1 MLPLGVMIAMVCI
14 LVIILVALMVVALRL
29 RWAFTR
35 FMPHAVPMRE
45 AREEDLPTV
54 SICIPARNEKHA
66 MTGCLEAIVATQYP
80 KLEVIVLDDGSRD
93 DTSLLIKSFAHAGV
107 RFVEGTPLPSGWL
120 GKNHALDTLLHE
132 SSGQYI
138 LFMDVDTRIRPQTVS
153 QLVAYIT
160 NTKADMVSVMP
171 QRYDGWRMNVVFAT
185 MRFFWEIASRHKQRP
200 ATMSSAWMIKRSVLA
215 DELGGIAMYKAAT
228 RPEAELSR
236 VLNQSGRYRFVISGA
251 WLGMRY
257 EKRWSSQIETS
268 IRLSYP
274 WFGYSWLRSLT
285 AICGLLICLTPYFYM
300 AEALYMGSDLLFG
313 IALFVVLCEIA
324 LYSWFVSKVWPR
336 GWIVGG
342 IVLPI
347 LLIIEVY
354 VVFIS
359 AWRYSRG
366 NVTWKGRSIASTAH
380 TTVSENAS

>member
-1 MLPLGVMIAMVCI
+1 MIAMICI
-14 LVIILVALMVVALRL
+14 LVLILAALIVVAVRL
-29 RWAFTR
+29 RWAFRR
-35 FMPHAVPMRE
+35 FMPTNTPLRVPQ
-45 AREEDLPTV
+45 EEDLPTV

-66 MTGCLEAIVATQYP
+66 MTGCLEAIVATKYP

-107 RFVEGTPLPSGWL
+107 RFVEGTPLPDGWL

-132 SSGQYI
+132 ASGQYI

-160 NTKADMVSVMP
+160 NTKADMVSIMP
-171 QRYDGWRMNVVFAT
+171 QRYGGWRMNAVFAT

-200 ATMSSAWMIKRSVLA
+200 ATMSSAWMIKRSVLD
-215 DELGGIAMYKAAT
+215 DELDGIAPYKAAT
-228 RPEAELSR
+228 RPEAELAR
-236 VLNQSGRYRFVISGA
+236 ALNQTGRYRFVISGT
-251 WLGMRY
+251 WLGMWY

-300 AEALYMGSDLLFG
+300 IEALYMGSDMLFG
-313 IALFVVLCEIA
+313 VALLTALCEMA
-324 LYSWFVSKVWPR
+324 LYSWFVSRIWPR
-336 GWIVGG
+336 GWFVGG
-342 IVLPI
+342 VVVPI
-347 LLIIEVY
+347 LLLIEVY
-354 VVFIS
+354 LVFAS

-366 NVTWKGRSIASTAH
+366 KVTWKGRPVVAR
-380 TTVSENAS
+380 